1 MKYNT
6 YERYY
11 QVVIA
16 GYGFVGKAVEAG
28 LKDYCK
34 VNWVDTAYS
43 SDTVYDY
50 NPTCVIIAVSTP
62 PREDGACDMTNVID
76 VVSQCEVDT
85 PILIKSTISV
95 EGWRA
100 LKQQFP
106 KHSITFSPEFLRA
119 NSAIED
125 FLNQEHIY
133 LGGDN
138 TEYWQQLFNNAMD
151 KPCVILNAEE
161 LILAKQLRN
170 SFLATKVTFFNQ
182 ANDLCKQLDL
192 DYEQVRQAVTDD
204 ERIGESHSEISKQGG
219 FGGHCFP
226 KDTEALVYSALHH
239 GCSQTLVQ
247 EAIRYNKKKTKP
259 GNE

>member
-62 PREDGACDMTNVID
+62 SKEDGSCDMTNVRD

-119 NSAIED
+119 NSATRD
-125 FLNQEHIY
+125 FQATNHIY
-133 LGGDN
+133 LAGAYGHGWIPFFKKIFP
-138 TEYWQQLFNNAMD
+138 TAQYSVR
-151 KPCVILNAEE
+151 KTPEE
-161 LILAKQLRN
+161 LIAGKYFRN
-170 SFLATKVTFFNQ
+170 AFLATKVTFFNQ
-182 ANDLCKQLDL
+182 LYDFCEKYDLKW
-192 DYEQVRQAVTDD
+192 EQVREVVTDD
-204 ERIGESHSEISKQGG
+204 PRIDRDHTDVTQQRG
-219 FGGHCFP
+219 FGGHCLP
-226 KDTEALVYSALHH
+226 KDTKALVKTAKKQKVDLSLIE
-239 GCSQTLVQ
+239 Q
-247 EAIRYNKKKTKP
+247 AIEYNEKIRK
-259 GNE
+259 E

>member
-1 MKYNT
+1 M
-6 YERYY
+6 
-11 QVVIA
+11 ILLA
-16 GYGFVGKAVEAG
+16 GYGYVGRAIHETF
-28 LKDYCK
+28 KD
-34 VNWVDTAYS
+34 VVDIHVVDPKHNKNKM
-43 SDTVYDY
+43 SDFD
-50 NPTCVIIAVSTP
+50 PEKVIIAVSTP
-62 PREDGACDMTNVID
+62 EGKNGECDMTNVFD
-76 VVSQCEVDT
+76 VIKQVNYDV
-85 PILIKSTISV
+85 PILIKSTISI

-100 LKQQFP
+100 LKHQFP
-106 KHSITFSPEFLRA
+106 NHSLTFSPEFLRA

-182 ANDLCKQLDL
+182 VNDLCEQLDL
-192 DYEQVRQAVTDD
+192 DYEQVRRAVTDD
-204 ERIGESHSEISKQGG
+204 ERIGESHSEISEQGG

-226 KDTEALVYSALHH
+226 KDTEALVYSALHY

-247 EAIRYNKKKTKP
+247 EAIRYNKKRTKRD
-259 GNE
+259 